1 MQPSNLSWT
10 VLLFGLV
17 LIAAA
22 HAVAPS
28 ASELAQARRW
38 AAQNLGR
45 VGPSPAPAAVPAE
58 TAACLTVNANHD
70 DVLLNGRPDGRP
82 LQIGADTY
90 EHGLL
95 CHAPSELVVR
105 LPGPGRAFTAMIGI
119 DANAGG
125 GSVVFSVAVEG
136 TEAFDSGVVR
146 HGDPVAPI
154 SLELHGARTLTLA
167 ASDAGDGIACDHAV
181 WAEAAVALED
191 GTTVRLSDL
200 PLRYPMPPGRV
211 GETPPFAFTY
221 GGRHSDEL
229 LPGWE
234 FTEASEAI
242 GEGRTRWT
250 RAYSDPGTGL
260 EVRCVSVTYAD
271 FPVVEWTVT
280 LRNAGTTDTPLIEG
294 LQGLDS
300 RFGPRV
306 QDGFVLHHN
315 VGSPCQPND
324 YQPLETPLGP
334 VVHKRIGAAGG
345 RPTNGDLCYFNLE
358 WPGAGVI
365 IALGWPGQ
373 WAAHFLREDGAGVRV
388 VAGQEQTHF
397 VLHPGEQVRTP
408 LVVLLFWEGGDWIR
422 AQNLW
427 RRWMMAHSMPD
438 VGGKPIETHYG
449 VCFSNL
455 QPLADEELLGLATVA
470 ERELPIEYYFLD
482 AGWYPDRGGWWN
494 TGTWEVDRER
504 FPNGVREVMDRAHAS
519 GMKTVLWFEPERCV
533 SGTWLTENHPEWVLG
548 GADGG
553 LLNLGNAEAWA
564 WAVER
569 FSGLIESEGV
579 DVYRQDYNIDPLS
592 YWRANDAENR
602 QGITENHYVTGYL
615 AYWDELRRRHP
626 GMYIDSCASGGRRN
640 DLETLRRAV
649 PLLRSDYFVD
659 PTTQQAQTMG
669 IALWMPYFGSGQG
682 PEDEYFIRSGYFPA
696 SRTGWN
702 PNDPPASFE
711 VLRRLIAECA
721 EVQRCMDGDFYPL
734 TPWSLEETVWA
745 AWQWHRS
752 GTEEG
757 VVQAFR
763 RAECPEQSLVLKL
776 RGLDPGRVYLIRN
789 ADGGP
794 DAECTG
800 QELMETGLRV
810 VAPRPRQAVV
820 LMYSAK

>member
-22 HAVAPS
+22 HAIAPS

-45 VGPSPAPAAVPAE
+45 VGPPPAPAAVPAE

-211 GETPPFAFTY
+211 GETPPFVFTY

-388 VAGQEQTHF
+388 VAGQEQTRF

-408 LVVLLFWEGGDWIR
+408 LAVL
-422 AQNLW
+422 
-427 RRWMMAHSMPD
+427 P
-438 VGGKPIETHYG
+438 
-449 VCFSNL
+449 
-455 QPLADEELLGLATVA
+455 
-470 ERELPIEYYFLD
+470 
-482 AGWYPDRGGWWN
+482 
-494 TGTWEVDRER
+494 
-504 FPNGVREVMDRAHAS
+504 
-519 GMKTVLWFEPERCV
+519 
-533 SGTWLTENHPEWVLG
+533 
-548 GADGG
+548 
-553 LLNLGNAEAWA
+553 
-564 WAVER
+564 
-569 FSGLIESEGV
+569 
-579 DVYRQDYNIDPLS
+579 
-592 YWRANDAENR
+592 
-602 QGITENHYVTGYL
+602 
-615 AYWDELRRRHP
+615 
-626 GMYIDSCASGGRRN
+626 
-640 DLETLRRAV
+640 
-649 PLLRSDYFVD
+649 
-659 PTTQQAQTMG
+659 
-669 IALWMPYFGSGQG
+669 
-682 PEDEYFIRSGYFPA
+682 
-696 SRTGWN
+696 
-702 PNDPPASFE
+702 
-711 VLRRLIAECA
+711 
-721 EVQRCMDGDFYPL
+721 
-734 TPWSLEETVWA
+734 
-745 AWQWHRS
+745 
-752 GTEEG
+752 
-757 VVQAFR
+757 
-763 RAECPEQSLVLKL
+763 
-776 RGLDPGRVYLIRN
+776 
-789 ADGGP
+789 
-794 DAECTG
+794 
-800 QELMETGLRV
+800 
-810 VAPRPRQAVV
+810 
-820 LMYSAK
+820 